1 LAINFGKREMTIQ
14 GTNKD
19 IHPGLGLPQAG
30 WWADFKRWCGLH
42 PRLSRVLFIG
52 LGLVLLA
59 LLIWMIYP
67 KPVPRRGLN
76 NGPQPVGVATAQ
88 DAPINLTLNALGTV
102 TPLATAT
109 VRPQVGG
116 MLTKIYFT
124 EGQLVK
130 AGDLLAQIDPRP
142 YQASLDQ
149 AKGQLARDQANFA
162 NAKVDLQRYQSLAA
176 QNAISD
182 QQVATQAAL
191 VRSDSGVVESD
202 QANVET
208 AEINLGYSRITAPVG
223 GRVGLHQVDV
233 GNIVSA
239 GQTTGVVVVT
249 ELSPISVIFTVPEDN
264 ISQIMARTGSGAT
277 LAADA
282 FDRSQTTKIA
292 SGKLAT
298 IDNVI
303 DPTTGTV
310 KLRAMFDNTD
320 GTLFPSQFVNIR
332 LLVDTLQHQTVIPV
346 SAVQRGADGTFVFV
360 VSPDKVANQRSV
372 KLGVQDGDKV
382 AVLAGLKPG
391 DTVVVDGADRLRDG
405 ADVDIPAKG
414 QQKIQAPSGAAADA
428 ARVAQRA
435 QAQKALND
443 ACGEDVK
450 KLCGTAAPGSR
461 EARTCLAQNRGALS
475 ATCTAAMARRGGRGG
490 RGARGGGP

>member
-1 LAINFGKREMTIQ
+1 MSIQ

-19 IHPGLGLPQAG
+19 IHPGVGLAPTG
-30 WWADFKRWCGLH
+30 WWQNFKRWCGAH

-52 LGLVLLA
+52 LGLILVGLLV
-59 LLIWMIYP
+59 WVIYP
-67 KPVPRRGLN
+67 KTPARRGFN

-149 AKGQLARDQANFA
+149 VKGQLARDQANLA
-162 NAKVDLQRYQSLAA
+162 NAKVDLQRYQGLAA
-176 QNAISD
+176 QNAISN
-182 QQVATQAAL
+182 QQLDTQASL
-191 VRSDSGVVESD
+191 VRSDSGVVQAD

-208 AEINLGYSRITAPVG
+208 AQINLGYTRITSPVS
-223 GRVGLHQVDV
+223 GRVGLHLVDV

-239 GQTTGVVVVT
+239 GQATGLVVVT
-249 ELSPISVIFTVPEDN
+249 ELAPISVIFSVPEDN
-264 ISQIMARTGSGAT
+264 ISQVMARTSSGAT
-277 LAADA
+277 LTADA
-282 FDRSQTTKIA
+282 YDRSQTSLIA

-310 KLRAMFDNTD
+310 KLRAMFDNND
-320 GTLFPSQFVNIR
+320 GKLFPSQFVNIR
-332 LLVDTLQHQTVIPV
+332 LLVDTLQNQTVIPV

-360 VSPDKVANQRSV
+360 VSQQGQEKTANQRSV

-382 AVLAGLKPG
+382 AILEGLKPG

-405 ADVDIPAKG
+405 AQVSIPGPAT
-414 QQKIQAPSGAAADA
+414 KIQTPSGTVAGGAAA
-428 ARVAQRA
+428 RGA
-435 QAQKALND
+435 QALAALTQ
-443 ACGEDVK
+443 ACGADIQK
-450 KLCGTAAPGSR
+450 YCSGQTGRGAQG
-461 EARTCLAQNRGALS
+461 CLRQNRASLS
-475 ATCTAAMARRGGRGG
+475 ATCQAQLARAPRCGRGGRGG
-490 RGARGGGP
+490 GGGGGGFGGGAP

>member
-1 LAINFGKREMTIQ
+1 MSIE

-19 IHPGLGLPQAG
+19 LHPGLGLPQSG
-30 WWADFKRWCGLH
+30 WWEDFKRWCGAH
-42 PRLSRVLFIG
+42 PRLSRVVFIG
-52 LGLVLLA
+52 LGLALLA
-59 LLIWMIYP
+59 LLIWAIYP
-67 KPVPRRGLN
+67 KPAPRRGFN
-76 NGPQPVGVATAQ
+76 NGPQPVGVATAV
-88 DAPINLTLNALGTV
+88 DGPIDVTLNALGTV
-102 TPLATAT
+102 TPLATAM

-116 MLTKIYFT
+116 LLTQLFFT

-142 YQASLDQ
+142 YQAALDQ
-149 AKGQLARDQANFA
+149 AKGQLARDQGTLDGARR
-162 NAKVDLQRYQSLAA
+162 DLARYQALLRE
-176 QNAISD
+176 NAES
-182 QQVATQAAL
+182 QQIVDDEMATVAT
-191 VRSDSGVVESD
+191 DSGVVKADEAS
-202 QANVET
+202 VET
-208 AEINLGYSRITAPVG
+208 AEINLGYTRITSPVD

-239 GQTTGVVVVT
+239 GQTTEIVVVT

-264 ISQIMARTGSGAT
+264 ISQVMGRTSSGAT

-282 FDRSQTTKIA
+282 YDRSQSTKIA

-298 IDNVI
+298 IDNEI

-320 GTLFPSQFVNIR
+320 GKLFPSQFVNIR

-360 VSPDKVANQRSV
+360 VTPDKVANQRTI
-372 KLGVQDGDKV
+372 KLGVQDGDNV

-405 ADVDIPAKG
+405 ADVDIPAPG
-414 QQKIQAPSGAAADA
+414 QQKIQAPSGAAPDA
-428 ARVAQRA
+428 ARTAQRA
-435 QAQKALND
+435 AALKAMND
-443 ACGEDVK
+443 ACSADVA
-450 KLCGTAAPGSR
+450 KLCSSAAPGSR
-461 EARTCLAQNRGALS
+461 EARTCLAQNRDALS
-475 ATCTAAMARRGGRGG
+475 GTCSAAMAKLRAGGRGGRGG
-490 RGARGGGP
+490 RGGP

>member
-1 LAINFGKREMTIQ
+1 MSIQ

-19 IHPGLGLPQAG
+19 LPAGLGARQGTG
-30 WWADFKRWCGLH
+30 WWADFKHWCGEH
-42 PRLSRVLFIG
+42 PSLSRVLFIG
-52 LGLVLLA
+52 LGLALTL
-59 LLIWMIYP
+59 LLIWTIYP
-67 KPVPRRGLN
+67 KPPVRGRFN
-76 NGPQPVGVATAQ
+76 NGPQPVGIASAQ
-88 DAPINLTLNALGTV
+88 DAPINVTLNALGTV

-116 MLTKIYFT
+116 MLTKIYFD

-142 YQASLDQ
+142 YQAALDQ
-149 AKGQLARDQANFA
+149 VKGQLARDEANLA
-162 NAKVDLQRYQSLAA
+162 NAKIDLQRYQGLAA
-176 QNAISD
+176 QNAISN
-182 QQVATQAAL
+182 QQLDTQASL
-191 VRSDSGVVESD
+191 VRSDSGIVQSD

-208 AEINLGYSRITAPVG
+208 AEINLGYTRITSPVD
-223 GRVGLHQVDV
+223 GRVGLHEVDV

-239 GQTTGVVVVT
+239 GQTTGIVVVT

-264 ISQIMARTGSGAT
+264 ISQVMARTSSGAT
-277 LAADA
+277 LSVDA
-282 FDRSQTTKIA
+282 FDRSQTTKLT

-320 GTLFPSQFVNIR
+320 GKLFPNQFVNVR
-332 LLVDTLQHQTVIPV
+332 LLVDTLQHQTVIPM

-360 VSPDKVANQRSV
+360 VSPDKTANQRTV

-382 AVLAGLKPG
+382 AVLTGLKPG

-405 ADVDIPAKG
+405 AQVSVPGPA
-414 QQKIQAPSGAAADA
+414 QKIQAPSGGAAPPVTA
-428 ARVAQRA
+428 ARA
-435 QAQKALND
+435 QALAALTQ
-443 ACGEDVK
+443 ACSADIPKYCAGQSGIGAQRCLRQNQSSVSSACQAQ
-450 KLCGTAAPGSR
+450 L
-461 EARTCLAQNRGALS
+461 ARSG
-475 ATCTAAMARRGGRGG
+475 RGGRGG
-490 RGARGGGP
+490 RGGGGGGGFGGAP

>member
-1 LAINFGKREMTIQ
+1 MSIQ

-19 IHPGLGLPQAG
+19 LPAGLGARQGTG
-30 WWADFKRWCGLH
+30 WWEDFKRWCGEH
-42 PRLSRVLFIG
+42 PNLSRVLFIG
-52 LGLVLLA
+52 LGLALTLLLVWA
-59 LLIWMIYP
+59 IYP
-67 KPVPRRGLN
+67 KPPVRGRFN
-76 NGPQPVGVATAQ
+76 NGPQPVGIASAQ
-88 DAPINLTLNALGTV
+88 DAPINVTLNALGTV

-142 YQASLDQ
+142 YQAALDQ
-149 AKGQLARDQANFA
+149 VKGQMARDEANLA
-162 NAKVDLQRYQSLAA
+162 NAKIDLQRYQGLAN
-176 QNAISD
+176 QNAISN
-182 QQVATQAAL
+182 QVLDTQAAL
-191 VRSDSGVVESD
+191 VRSDAGVVQAD

-208 AEINLGYSRITAPVG
+208 AEINLGYTRITSPVD

-264 ISQIMARTGSGAT
+264 ISQVMARTSSGAT
-277 LAADA
+277 LSADA
-282 FDRSQTTKIA
+282 FDRSQTTKLT

-320 GTLFPSQFVNIR
+320 GKLFPNQFVNVR
-332 LLVDTLQHQTVIPV
+332 LLVDTLQHQTVIPM

-360 VSPDKVANQRSV
+360 VSPDKTANQRTV

-382 AVLAGLKPG
+382 AVLDGLKPG

-405 ADVDIPAKG
+405 AQVSVPGPA
-414 QQKIQAPSGAAADA
+414 QKIQAPSGGAAPA
-428 ARVAQRA
+428 ATAARA
-435 QAQKALND
+435 QALAALTQ
-443 ACGEDVK
+443 ACGADIPKYCASQAGIQVQRC
-450 KLCGTAAPGSR
+450 LRQNQSSVSSTCQAQL
-461 EARTCLAQNRGALS
+461 ARSG
-475 ATCTAAMARRGGRGG
+475 RGGRGG
-490 RGARGGGP
+490 RGGGGGGGFGGAP

>member
-1 LAINFGKREMTIQ
+1 MSIQ

-19 IHPGLGLPQAG
+19 IPAALGAQAG
-30 WWADFKRWCGLH
+30 WWADFKRWCGAH
-42 PRLSRVLFIG
+42 PNLSRLLFIALG
-52 LGLVLLA
+52 LGVLA
-59 LLIWMIYP
+59 LLIWAIYP
-67 KPVPRRGLN
+67 KPPVRGRFN
-76 NGPQPVGVATAQ
+76 QGPQPVGVAEAQ
-88 DAPINLTLNALGTV
+88 DAPINVTLNALGTV

-116 MLTKIYFT
+116 MLTKLYFT

-142 YQASLDQ
+142 YQAALDQ
-149 AKGQLARDQANFA
+149 SKGQLARDEANLA
-162 NAKVDLQRYQSLAA
+162 NAKIDLARYQGLAA
-176 QNAISD
+176 QNAISN
-182 QQVATQAAL
+182 QVLDTQAAL
-191 VRSDSGVVESD
+191 ARADAGIVQAD

-208 AEINLGYSRITAPVG
+208 AEINLGYTRITSPVD

-239 GQTTGVVVVT
+239 GQTTGIVVVT
-249 ELSPISVIFTVPEDN
+249 ELSPISVLFTVPEDN
-264 ISQIMARTGSGAT
+264 ISQVMARTSSGAT

-282 FDRSQTTKIA
+282 YDRSQTTKIA

-310 KLRAMFDNTD
+310 KLRAMFDNSD
-320 GTLFPSQFVNIR
+320 GKLFPSQFVNVR

-360 VSPDKVANQRSV
+360 VSPQKVANQRTV

-382 AVLAGLKPG
+382 AVLDGLKPG

-405 ADVDIPAKG
+405 AQVDTPGRTGA
-414 QQKIQAPSGAAADA
+414 IQAPSAGAAPPAAA
-428 ARVAQRA
+428 ARGQALAALTKACSADIPKYCAGQSGFAVNRCLRQHQSDLSSACSAQ
-435 QAQKALND
+435 
-443 ACGEDVK
+443 
-450 KLCGTAAPGSR
+450 
-461 EARTCLAQNRGALS
+461 
-475 ATCTAAMARRGGRGG
+475 MARRGGGGRGG
-490 RGARGGGP
+490 RGGGGGGGGFGGAP